1 MTRAK
6 PLPLEQRRRALIEA
20 TIPLLLEHGADVST
34 RQIAEAAGVAEGTIF
49 RAFGSK
55 DDLLHA
61 AVTDALT
68 HDGLGEALAALPADA
83 DLATTVTAIA
93 AALTERVTRMRT
105 LVGLFHSRDWHAP
118 HHTEASDPTKDSHGQ
133 ARPDLTDALA
143 AAHSEH
149 GADHTEADT
158 IVAPHHDPDVSGPMR
173 CPRPDPRLIHERIS
187 NQVAQA
193 LAPHTAQLRATPQEA
208 ASVVIALTFGA
219 QHPIAGHPSFSS
231 PEALAD
237 LALHG
242 LLKEA

>member
-55 DDLLHA
+55 DDLMHA
-61 AVTDALT
+61 AVTDAVT
-68 HDGLGEALAALPADA
+68 HDGLGDALAALPTDT
-83 DLATTVTAIA
+83 DLPTTVAAIA
-93 AALTERVTRMRT
+93 AALIERVTRMRT

-118 HHTEASDPTKDSHGQ
+118 HH
-133 ARPDLTDALA
+133 PDAPAHDHAGPRVHAHPQDADA
-143 AAHSEH
+143 
-149 GADHTEADT
+149 
-158 IVAPHHDPDVSGPMR
+158 SGPLR
-173 CPRPDPRLIHERIS
+173 CPRPDPRSIHERIS
-187 NQVAQA
+187 AQVAQA
-193 LAPHTAQLRATPQEA
+193 LAPHADHLRATPQEA
-208 ASVVIALTFGA
+208 ASVIIALTFGA
-219 QHPIAGHPSFSS
+219 RHPIAGHPSFSS

>member
-6 PLPLEQRRRALIEA
+6 PLPAEQRREALVQA
-20 TIPLLLEHGADVST
+20 TIPLLLEHGLDVST

-55 DDLLHA
+55 DDLVHA

-68 HDGLGEALAALPADA
+68 RDGLGEALATLPPDA
-83 DLATTVTAIA
+83 DLDATVTAIA
-93 AALTERVTRMRT
+93 AALTAGITRMRT
-105 LVGLFHSRDWHAP
+105 LVGLFHHHNWHAP
-118 HHTEASDPTKDSHGQ
+118 NG
-133 ARPDLTDALA
+133 
-143 AAHSEH
+143 
-149 GADHTEADT
+149 DHTPGEHPHPPHPAPAPNADT
-158 IVAPHHDPDVSGPMR
+158 AGPLR
-173 CPRPDPRLIHERIS
+173 CPRPNPRSIHERIATD
-187 NQVAQA
+187 VASA
-193 LAPHTAQLRATPQEA
+193 LRPHAARLRATPQEA
-208 ASVVIALTFGA
+208 ASVIIALTFGA